1 MMDFMYNGEL
11 QIFQDDLDRF
21 LNVAQRF
28 KLEGLTT
35 ATDQEKEV
43 NGKETEHSNNKEA
56 NFRKGFINKTKP
68 KPDMDIAKVSINST
82 PGNISEIDEQI
93 EQIIIKNLDGTYSC
107 YLCGK
112 NSGRQ
117 MGHCKNHIET
127 HLEGLSF
134 NCPLCEKTFRS
145 RPSLAVHKSTKH

>member
-1 MMDFMYNGEL
+1 MDYMYNGEL

-28 KLEGLTT
+28 KLEGLTS

-43 NGKETEHSNNKEA
+43 NGKETEHSNDKET
-56 NFRKGFINKTKP
+56 NFQKGFINITKSN
-68 KPDMDIAKVSINST
+68 PDRVIAKVSINNT
-82 PGNISEIDEQI
+82 PVNISEINEQI
-93 EQIIIKNLDGTYSC
+93 EQNIIRNWDGTYSC

-134 NCPLCEKTFRS
+134 NCPLCEKTFR
-145 RPSLAVHKSTKH
+145 